1 MVTGANCT
9 YGRVVSSR
17 TSPTR
22 RAQPRNA
29 TTYDS
34 GYACGRQTNVT
45 NEWEWTHNAYED
57 SEACAR
63 PPSLLGML
71 KMHIVRCHEF
81 RLSAMHCT
89 KFNGA
94 KTLLKGS

>member
-29 TTYDS
+29 TTCDS
-34 GYACGRQTNVT
+34 GYACGRQTNAT
-45 NEWEWTHNAYED
+45 NEWKWTYNTYED
-57 SEACAR
+57 SEACTR
-63 PPSLLGML
+63 HPSLLGIP
-71 KMHIVRCHEF
+71 KMPIVRCHEF
-81 RLSAMHCT
+81 KWSATRCT
-89 KFNGA
+89 KFNSA
-94 KTLLKGS
+94 KTSLEGS